1 MADSSPK
8 VRFQPCQVWTAAA
21 DPSAGVCAECGWF
34 EEDHWMAEQERRA
47 EPVGSPA

>member
-8 VRFQPCQVWTAAA
+8 VRFQPCHAWAPGT

-34 EEDHWMAEQERRA
+34 EEDHWMAERERRG
-47 EPVGSPA
+47 EPLATRA